1 MSVICRV
8 YYVISLSVAWPTC
21 CAGVADASPARE
33 LEPLL
38 SWTGLTWEGRG
49 PGAAANM
56 GLGNTF
62 GSCPGGCDPTNGDDD
77 SDCFGK
83 AEDVETTAAAAG
95 GIVLCATICGATPG
109 D

>member
-1 MSVICRV
+1 M
-8 YYVISLSVAWPTC
+8 AWPTC

-49 PGAAANM
+49 PGAEPNT

-62 GSCPGGCDPTNGDDD
+62 GSCPGGCDPTNGDDE
-77 SDCFGK
+77 SDCFGN
-83 AEDVETTAAAAG
+83 AEDVEAATAAAATAAAG

-109 D
+109 DCEREEEN